1 MLIKSASDIKT
12 LERGG
17 RILGTILSDLMNLCQ
32 AGVSTLAID
41 RRAEEMIHDA
51 GGRPAFKYYK
61 NHPTESPFPST
72 ICASLN
78 NEVVHGIA
86 RPDVVLKNGDIFKID
101 IGMEWPYDDA
111 KKRRGLYTDTAVTVA
126 IGKIDKK
133 THQLMQVTHDCL
145 EAGLEAIKPGVS
157 LASIGGAIEQ
167 YVKSQGKYGIVR
179 DLSGHGVGHAVHEDP
194 WIPNYYE
201 KQLEKFILK
210 PGMVLAIE
218 PMLTLGGWRIKS
230 SSDGWTILT
239 ADGSL
244 SAHFE
249 HTAVVTAKGCKVV
262 TRRPEE
268 I

>member
-1 MLIKSASDIKT
+1 MFIKSAQEIKT

-17 RILGTILSDLMNLCQ
+17 RIIGTILSDLMSMCK
-32 AGVSTLAID
+32 AGVSTFAID
-41 RRAEEMIHDA
+41 RRAEEIIYDA
-51 GGRPAFKYYK
+51 GGRPAFKFYK

-78 NEVVHGIA
+78 SEVVHGIA
-86 RPDVVLKNGDIFKID
+86 RPDVILKTGDIFKID
-101 IGMEWPYDDA
+101 IGMEWPYNDPKA
-111 KKRRGLYTDTAVTVA
+111 KGMYTDTAVTVA

-133 THQLMQVTHDCL
+133 TAKLMEVTHESL
-145 EAGLEAIKPGVS
+145 EVALRMLKPGAS
-157 LASIGGAIEQ
+157 LASVGGAIEK

-201 KQLEKFILK
+201 RQLEKFILK

-218 PMLTLGGWRIKS
+218 PMITLGTWQIKTAN
-230 SSDGWTILT
+230 DGWTIVT

-244 SAHFE
+244 AAHFE
-249 HTAVVTAKGCKVV
+249 HTAVITDKGCKVI

-268 I
+268 L